1 MDSLLEAKIDPS
13 MSKLHGG
20 VGGGR
25 GRENELL
32 RHCPN
37 DHPL

>member
-13 MSKLHGG
+13 MSKLPG
-20 VGGGR
+20 GGGR
-25 GRENELL
+25 GGNELL

>member
-13 MSKLHGG
+13 TSKLPGE
-20 VGGGR
+20 GGGR

-32 RHCPN
+32 RHCPH

>member
-13 MSKLHGG
+13 MSKLPG
-20 VGGGR
+20 GGGR

-37 DHPL
+37 DHPV

>member
-13 MSKLHGG
+13 MSKLP
-20 VGGGR
+20 GGR
-25 GRENELL
+25 GSRGSENELL

-37 DHPL
+37 AHPL